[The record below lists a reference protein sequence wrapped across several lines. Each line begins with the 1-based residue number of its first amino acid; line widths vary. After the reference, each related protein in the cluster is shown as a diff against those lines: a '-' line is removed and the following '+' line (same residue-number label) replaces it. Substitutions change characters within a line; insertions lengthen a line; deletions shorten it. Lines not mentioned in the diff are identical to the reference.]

1 MAAYPISAFH
11 FQVEW
16 GGSRVGFT
24 EVSGLDIEIQPIDY
38 REGSYKE
45 YQVTKM
51 PGIPQFTD
59 INLKRGILKGDNE
72 FEEWLTTIKLNQVER
87 RDITISLLNEDHQ
100 PAAIWQVK
108 NAWPSKVTGPS
119 LNSTSNEVAV
129 EEIVL
134 SHEGLTFE
142 VLS

>member
-87 RDITISLLNEDHQ
+87 RDITISLLNEEHQ
-100 PAAIWQVK
+100 AAVVWQIK
-108 NAWPSKVTGPS
+108 NAWPTKVTGPS
-119 LNSTSNEVAV
+119 LNATSNDVAV